1 MTRKARAKRL
11 AQRNRLVE
19 AHQYLVAP
27 IARMVARTL
36 PPSIEIDDLIGAGQ
50 LGLLQAADAYH
61 PREHDDC
68 PFEAYAKMRI
78 RGAMLDSIRRRHYR
92 NATHSAIE
100 DAPEP
105 AAVAPIEEAID
116 RRRIAKEVHEAVA
129 ALADPRHRKVIVMHD
144 LQQKKLEEVGDELGV
159 CASRASQLHVEAIE
173 ELRRNWRLIRQK
185 AA

>member
-1 MTRKARAKRL
+1 VTRKARAKKL
-11 AQRNRLVE
+11 ARRNALVE

-50 LGLLQAADAYH
+50 LGLIQAADAYH
-61 PREHDDC
+61 PQKHGDC

-78 RGAMLDSIRRRHYR
+78 RGAMLDSVRRRHYR
-92 NATHSAIE
+92 NATHGAIE

-105 AAVAPIEEAID
+105 AAVQPIEEAID
-116 RRRIAKEVHEAVA
+116 RRRIVREVHTAVA
-129 ALADPRHRKVIVMHD
+129 ALADERHRKVIVMHD
-144 LQQKKLEEVGDELGV
+144 LWQRKLEEVGNELGV
-159 CASRASQLHVEAIE
+159 CASRASQLHVEALE
-173 ELRRNWRLIRQK
+173 ELRKNWRLRDK